1 MQWIFFSNLIR
12 VLLLRKKSNVSCL
25 VNHPFTRWEYTIQ
38 KLKSS
43 MIGMFGLEERVGSR
57 AYKPKKYTI
66 REVMWILSGIES
78 NPRLENVG
86 SKHIV
91 VTKGNHEL
99 RKELE
104 EFMLFTLSHYI
115 TKNGTKLV
123 VGE

>member
-1 MQWIFFSNLIR
+1 ME
-12 VLLLRKKSNVSCL
+12 
-25 VNHPFTRWEYTIQ
+25 P
-38 KLKSS
+38 S
-43 MIGMFGLEERVGSR
+43 MIGMFGLEERVGSQ

-66 REVMWILSGIES
+66 REVMWILSGTES

-86 SKHIV
+86 SKYIV
-91 VTKGNHEL
+91 VTEGNHEL

-104 EFMLFTLSHYI
+104 DFMLLFTLSHYI